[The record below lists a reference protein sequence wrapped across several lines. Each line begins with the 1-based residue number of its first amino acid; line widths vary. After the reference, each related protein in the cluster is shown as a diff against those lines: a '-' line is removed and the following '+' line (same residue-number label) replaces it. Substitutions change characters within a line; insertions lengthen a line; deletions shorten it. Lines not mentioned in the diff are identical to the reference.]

1 MAEIALR
8 SLQIEDAE
16 LFALHANNNAI
27 ANNMT
32 NQFPFPYTKTHALE
46 FIRRVN
52 GLKPA
57 QVFAIDLDGEAIGA
71 IGLHPQTDIFL
82 KNAELGYWLAEK
94 YWGKGFVSVA
104 IKKIVEY
111 GFSNF
116 EIDRIFARPFGSN
129 KASQRVL
136 EKTGFI
142 LEARL
147 EKIIFKNNRYE
158 DELIYAIRKSNN
170 HPKT

>member
-32 NQFPFPYTKTHALE
+32 NQFPFPYTKAHALE

-94 YWGKGFVSVA
+94 YWGKGFVSIA

-147 EKIIFKNNRYE
+147 EKDYF
-158 DELIYAIRKSNN
+158 
-170 HPKT
+170 

>member
-1 MAEIALR
+1 MSEIVLR
-8 SLQIEDAE
+8 SLQIDDAE
-16 LFALHANNNAI
+16 IFALHANNSAI
-27 ANNMT
+27 ADNMT
-32 NQFPFPYTKTHALE
+32 NQFPFPYTKAHALE

-94 YWGKGFVSVA
+94 YWGKGFVSIA

-111 GFSNF
+111 GFSSF

-136 EKTGFI
+136 EKTGFV

-147 EKIIFKNNRYE
+147 EKIIYKNNRYE
-158 DELIYAIRKSNN
+158 DELIYAIRRK
-170 HPKT
+170 

>member
-1 MAEIALR
+1 MSEIVLR
-8 SLQIEDAE
+8 SLQIDDAE
-16 LFALHANNNAI
+16 IFALHANNSAI
-27 ANNMT
+27 ADNMT
-32 NQFPFPYTKTHALE
+32 NQFPFPYTKAHALE

-71 IGLHPQTDIFL
+71 IGLHPQTDIFF

-94 YWGKGFVSVA
+94 YWGKGFVSIA

-111 GFSNF
+111 GFSSF

-136 EKTGFI
+136 EKTGFV
-142 LEARL
+142 LEAHL
-147 EKIIFKNNRYE
+147 EKIIYKNNRYE
-158 DELIYAIRKSNN
+158 DELIYAIRRK
-170 HPKT
+170 

>member
-32 NQFPFPYTKTHALE
+32 NQFPFPYTKAHALE

-71 IGLHPQTDIFL
+71 IG
-82 KNAELGYWLAEK
+82 
-94 YWGKGFVSVA
+94 
-104 IKKIVEY
+104 
-111 GFSNF
+111 
-116 EIDRIFARPFGSN
+116 
-129 KASQRVL
+129 
-136 EKTGFI
+136 
-142 LEARL
+142 
-147 EKIIFKNNRYE
+147 
-158 DELIYAIRKSNN
+158 
-170 HPKT
+170 

>member
-32 NQFPFPYTKTHALE
+32 NQFPFPYTKAHALE

-94 YWGKGFVSVA
+94 YWGKGFVSIA

-116 EIDRIFARPFGSN
+116 EIDRIFARP
-129 KASQRVL
+129 
-136 EKTGFI
+136 
-142 LEARL
+142 LEAIKHHNESWKKQALFWKPALKRL
-147 EKIIFKNNRYE
+147 FLKIIVMKM
-158 DELIYAIRKSNN
+158 S
-170 HPKT
+170 

>member
-32 NQFPFPYTKTHALE
+32 NQFPFPYTKAHALE

-94 YWGKGFVSVA
+94 YWGKGFVSIA

-147 EKIIFKNNRYE
+147 EKIIFKNRRLKE
-158 DELIYAIRKSNN
+158 DRE
-170 HPKT
+170 T

>member
-1 MAEIALR
+1 MSEIVLR
-8 SLQIEDAE
+8 SLQIDDAE
-16 LFALHANNNAI
+16 IFALHANNSAI
-27 ANNMT
+27 ADNMT
-32 NQFPFPYTKTHALE
+32 NQFPFPYTKAHALE
-46 FIRRVN
+46 FIRRVY
-52 GLKPA
+52 GFKPA

-94 YWGKGFVSVA
+94 YWGKGFVSIA

-111 GFSNF
+111 GFSSF

-136 EKTGFI
+136 EKTGFV

-147 EKIIFKNNRYE
+147 EKIIYKNNRYE
-158 DELIYAIRKSNN
+158 DELIYAIRRK
-170 HPKT
+170 

>member
-1 MAEIALR
+1 
-8 SLQIEDAE
+8 
-16 LFALHANNNAI
+16 
-27 ANNMT
+27 
-32 NQFPFPYTKTHALE
+32 

-52 GLKPA
+52 GFKPA

-94 YWGKGFVSVA
+94 YWGKGFVSIA

-111 GFSNF
+111 GFSSF

-136 EKTGFI
+136 EKTGFV

-147 EKIIFKNNRYE
+147 EKIIYKNNRYE
-158 DELIYAIRKSNN
+158 DELIYAIRRK
-170 HPKT
+170 

>member
-32 NQFPFPYTKTHALE
+32 NQFPFPYTKAHALE

-82 KNAELGYWLAEK
+82 KMQNLDIGLQKNIGAKDLFPLLLKRLLNMALAISK
-94 YWGKGFVSVA
+94 
-104 IKKIVEY
+104 
-111 GFSNF
+111 
-116 EIDRIFARPFGSN
+116 
-129 KASQRVL
+129 
-136 EKTGFI
+136 
-142 LEARL
+142 
-147 EKIIFKNNRYE
+147 
-158 DELIYAIRKSNN
+158 
-170 HPKT
+170 

>member
-158 DELIYAIRKSNN
+158 DELIYAIRKSHN